1 MTEGGTDLRI
11 LKPKDSNEI
20 STDVRGTKRK
30 LDITRDIGE
39 DVEIQRFEHPSAP
52 KRRRHSKDGVVG
64 TVKKSI
70 TRVYECKFQ
79 IPKKISS
86 SKYDLYY
93 MFIDLFSWNINSI
106 YV

>member
-79 IPKKISS
+79 IPKKSS
-86 SKYDLYY
+86 SKYDLSILELRLYR
-93 MFIDLFSWNINSI
+93 FISFAQIDF
-106 YV
+106 